1 MKNIK
6 SALATALMASVVA
19 VAMGPFAAAPASAF
33 PLGPAAGALTAQLAD
48 ATPAIPVFYRGGF
61 RGGIGYR
68 GGWGYRGGGW
78 GVGAGIAGGLVL
90 GGIIASQ
97 SPYYSGYYGS
107 YGYPAP
113 YYGGY
118 GYGGNAVAYCASRFR
133 SYDPS
138 SGTYLGYD
146 GYRHPCP

>member
-78 GVGAGIAGGLVL
+78 GVGAGWGAAR
-90 GGIIASQ
+90 IIET
-97 SPYYSGYYGS
+97 PG
-107 YGYPAP
+107 
-113 YYGGY
+113 
-118 GYGGNAVAYCASRFR
+118 
-133 SYDPS
+133 
-138 SGTYLGYD
+138 
-146 GYRHPCP
+146 